1 MKLKDQVDKMV
12 RNVILDPIHG
22 YIEFDEMKSSLF
34 DTPQMQR
41 LRRIKQLGF
50 SNLVYP
56 GANHTRFEHSMGAMN
71 LASLFL
77 KIQRENK
84 GQNSTFSA
92 ISDYDGLDEIVVAA
106 LLHDI
111 GHGPFSHATEK
122 LIEQYTRK
130 SHDDVRSIISDTEVG
145 DVLNDNSYTPSR
157 IAKHIKGET
166 PISQIL
172 SSEIDVD
179 KMDYLARDMHYTG
192 VTSGSVDY
200 MRLLNHLE
208 YFESKLVLDAGAIRA
223 AEGLLVSRYWM
234 NVSVYYHHVSRIS
247 ETMCSR
253 ACAYLLENKI
263 VRPQEFA
270 RLDDAGLTS
279 IMRTDEGFAGEI
291 ANRLDSRNLY
301 KRALYTGIEAV
312 GDGVFEHR
320 KNISRI
326 EKEIAE
332 DAHVE
337 PEYVIIDIPSKP
349 SMAEM
354 KALVITNG
362 GMKKLTDASLFV
374 KDLEH
379 VQVENWKMGVF
390 TPKEHL
396 EAVSKAAYNYF
407 NIDSRPKTKQFTLTD
422 LLENEE

>member
-1 MKLKDQVDKMV
+1 MDKS
-12 RNVILDPIHG
+12 VILDPVHG
-22 YIEFDEMKSSLF
+22 YIEFDKLKRSLF

-56 GANHTRFEHSMGAMN
+56 GANHTRFEHSMGVMH

-77 KIQRENK
+77 KIQSEN
-84 GQNSTFSA
+84 NSSMSE
-92 ISDYDGLDEIVVAA
+92 IDDCGGLNEIVVAS

-130 SHDDVRSIISDTEVG
+130 SHDDVRYILSESEVG
-145 DVLNDNSYTPSR
+145 DVLSDYGFTPSR
-157 IAKHIKGET
+157 IAKHISGET
-166 PISQIL
+166 PASQIL

-192 VTSGSVDY
+192 VASGSIDY

-208 YFESKLVLDAGAIRA
+208 YYENKLVLEAGAIRA

-234 NVSVYYHHVSRIS
+234 NVSVYYHHVSRIA

-253 ACAYLLENKI
+253 ACAYLLESKSI
-263 VRPQEFA
+263 RPQDFA
-270 RLDDAGLTS
+270 RLDDIGLTAV
-279 IMRTDEGFAGEI
+279 MREDEGFAGEI
-291 ANRLDSRNLY
+291 AERLDSRNLY
-301 KRALYTGIEAV
+301 KRALYTGLDSV
-312 GDGVFEHR
+312 GTGIFDFR
-320 KNISRI
+320 QNISRV

-332 DAHVE
+332 EAGVD
-337 PEYVIIDIPSKP
+337 PECVIIDIPSKP
-349 SMAEM
+349 AMAEM
-354 KALVITNG
+354 KALVMDG

-390 TPKEHL
+390 TPKEHV
-396 EAVSKAAYNYF
+396 EAVSEAARTYF
-407 NIDSRPKTKQFTLTD
+407 NVDSRPKIKQFTFSD
-422 LLENEE
+422 LED

>member
-1 MKLKDQVDKMV
+1 MN

-22 YIEFDEMKSSLF
+22 YIEFDELKSSLF

-56 GANHTRFEHSMGAMN
+56 GANHTRFEHSMGTMH
-71 LASLFL
+71 LASLFT
-77 KIQRENK
+77 KIQRENEV
-84 GQNSTFSA
+84 SISA
-92 ISDYDGLDEIVVAA
+92 VTDYDGLDEIVVAA

-122 LIEQYTRK
+122 LIENYTRK
-130 SHDDVRSIISDTEVG
+130 SHDDVRGILSETEVG
-145 DVLNDNSYTPSR
+145 DVLRDNGFKPSR
-157 IAKHIKGET
+157 IAEHIAGKT
-166 PISQIL
+166 PVSQIL

-200 MRLLNHLE
+200 IRLLNHLE

-270 RLDDAGLTS
+270 RLDDTSLMS
-279 IMRTDEGFAGEI
+279 IMRADDGFAGEI
-291 ANRLDSRNLY
+291 STRLDNRNLY
-301 KRALYTGIEAV
+301 KRALYTGIDSI
-312 GDGVFEHR
+312 GLNNIFEQRNHVA
-320 KNISRI
+320 RI

-332 DAHVE
+332 NANVD
-337 PEYVIIDIPSKP
+337 PENVIIDIPSKP
-349 SMAEM
+349 AMAEM
-354 KALVITNG
+354 KALVMDG

-374 KDLEH
+374 KDLES
-379 VQVENWKMGVF
+379 VQVANWKMGVF

-396 EAVSKAAYNYF
+396 EAVSKAANNYF
-407 NIDSRPKTKQFTLTD
+407 EIDLKPKMKQSSLTD
-422 LLENEE
+422 LLENE

>member
-1 MKLKDQVDKMV
+1 MD
-12 RNVILDPIHG
+12 RSVILDPVHG
-22 YIEFDEMKSSLF
+22 YIEFDKLKRSLF

-56 GANHTRFEHSMGAMN
+56 GANHTRFEHSMGVMH

-77 KIQRENK
+77 KIQREN
-84 GQNSTFSA
+84 SSPL
-92 ISDYDGLDEIVVAA
+92 SDSEMDDYGGLNEIVVAS

-130 SHDDVRSIISDTEVG
+130 SHDDVRHILAESEVG
-145 DVLNDNSYTPSR
+145 DVLSDYGFTPSR
-157 IAKHIKGET
+157 IAKHISGET
-166 PISQIL
+166 PASQIL

-192 VTSGSVDY
+192 VASGSIDY

-208 YFESKLVLDAGAIRA
+208 YFEHKLVLDAGAIRA

-263 VRPQEFA
+263 IRPQEFA
-270 RLDDAGLTS
+270 RLDDIGLTAV
-279 IMRTDEGFAGEI
+279 MREDEGFAGEI
-291 ANRLDSRNLY
+291 ADRLETRNLY
-301 KRALYTGIEAV
+301 KRALYVGLDSVGTGIF
-312 GDGVFEHR
+312 DSR
-320 KNISRI
+320 QNISRI

-332 DAHVE
+332 EAGVDHECV
-337 PEYVIIDIPSKP
+337 VIDIPSKP
-349 SMAEM
+349 AMAEM
-354 KALVITNG
+354 KALIMDG
-362 GMKKLTDASLFV
+362 SMKKLTDASLFD

-396 EAVSKAAYNYF
+396 EAVSKAAYTYF
-407 NIDSRPKTKQFTLTD
+407 NIDSRPKIKQFTFSD
-422 LLENEE
+422 LESE

>member
-1 MKLKDQVDKMV
+1 MDKS
-12 RNVILDPIHG
+12 VILDPVHG
-22 YIEFDEMKSSLF
+22 YIEFDKLKRSLF

-56 GANHTRFEHSMGAMN
+56 GANHTRFEHSMGVMH

-77 KIQRENK
+77 KIQSEN
-84 GQNSTFSA
+84 NSSMSE
-92 ISDYDGLDEIVVAA
+92 IDDCGGLNEIVVAS

-130 SHDDVRSIISDTEVG
+130 SHDDVRYILSESEVG
-145 DVLNDNSYTPSR
+145 DVLSDYGFTPSR
-157 IAKHIKGET
+157 ISKHISGET
-166 PISQIL
+166 PASQIL

-192 VTSGSVDY
+192 VASGSIDY

-208 YFESKLVLDAGAIRA
+208 YYENKLVLEAGAIRA

-234 NVSVYYHHVSRIS
+234 NVSVYYHHVSRIA

-253 ACAYLLENKI
+253 ACAYLLESKSI
-263 VRPQEFA
+263 RPQDFA
-270 RLDDAGLTS
+270 RLDDIGLTAV
-279 IMRTDEGFAGEI
+279 MREDEGFAGEI
-291 ANRLDSRNLY
+291 AERLDSRNLY
-301 KRALYTGIEAV
+301 KRALYTGLDSV
-312 GDGVFEHR
+312 GTGIFDFR
-320 KNISRI
+320 QNISRV

-332 DAHVE
+332 EAGVD
-337 PEYVIIDIPSKP
+337 PECVIIDIPSKP
-349 SMAEM
+349 AMAEM
-354 KALVITNG
+354 KALVMDG

-390 TPKEHL
+390 TPKEHV
-396 EAVSKAAYNYF
+396 EAVSEAARTYF
-407 NIDSRPKTKQFTLTD
+407 NVDSRPKIKQFTFSD
-422 LLENEE
+422 LED

>member
-1 MKLKDQVDKMV
+1 MDK
-12 RNVILDPIHG
+12 NVILDPIHG
-22 YIEFDEMKSSLF
+22 YIEFDKMKSSLF

-56 GANHTRFEHSMGAMN
+56 GANHTRFEHSMGAMH

-77 KIQRENK
+77 KIQRENE
-84 GQNSTFSA
+84 TAISA
-92 ISDYDGLDEIVVAA
+92 VSDYDALDEIVVAS

-130 SHDDVRSIISDTEVG
+130 SHDDVRHILAESEVG
-145 DVLNDNSYTPSR
+145 DVLNEFGFTPSR
-157 IAKHIKGET
+157 IAKHISGDT
-166 PISQIL
+166 PVSQIL

-200 MRLLNHLE
+200 IRLLNHLE

-234 NVSVYYHHVSRIS
+234 NVSVYYHHVSRIA

-253 ACAYLLENKI
+253 ACAYLLENQI

-270 RLDDAGLTS
+270 RLDDIGLMS
-279 IMRTDEGFAGEI
+279 IMRNEEGFAGEI
-291 ANRLDSRNLY
+291 AARLDDRNLY
-301 KRALYTGIEAV
+301 KRALYTGYEAV
-312 GDGVFEHR
+312 GSGIFEQR
-320 KNISRI
+320 KNVGRI

-349 SMAEM
+349 EMAEM
-354 KALVITNG
+354 KALVMDK

-379 VQVENWKMGVF
+379 VQIENWKMGVF

-396 EAVSKAAYNYF
+396 EAVSKAAYDF
-407 NIDSRPKTKQFTLTD
+407 FEIETKPKTKQIALTD
-422 LLENEE
+422 LLENDSQ

>member
-1 MKLKDQVDKMV
+1 MT

-22 YIEFDEMKSSLF
+22 YIEFDELKSSLF

-41 LRRIKQLGF
+41 LRRIRQLGF
-50 SNLVYP
+50 SSLVYP
-56 GANHTRFEHSMGAMN
+56 GANHTRFEHSMGAMH
-71 LASLFL
+71 LASLFQ

-84 GQNSTFSA
+84 NSISDV
-92 ISDYDGLDEIVVAA
+92 SDYDSLDEIVAAA

-111 GHGPFSHATEK
+111 GHGPFSHATER
-122 LIEQYTRK
+122 LIEHYTRK
-130 SHDDVRSIISDTEVG
+130 SHDDVRQILTETEVG
-145 DVLNDNSYTPSR
+145 DVLKNHGFKPSR
-157 IAKHIKGET
+157 IAEHIAGKT
-166 PISQIL
+166 PVSQIL

-200 MRLLNHLE
+200 IRLLNHLE

-253 ACAYLLENKI
+253 ACAYLLENKNL
-263 VRPQEFA
+263 RPQELA
-270 RLDDAGLTS
+270 RMDDAGLMS
-279 IMRTDEGFAGEI
+279 VMRADDGFAGEI
-291 ANRLDSRNLY
+291 SRRLDSRNLY
-301 KRALYTGIEAV
+301 KRALYTGVDSI
-312 GDGVFEHR
+312 GLNNIFEQR
-320 KNISRI
+320 NRVSRI

-332 DAHVE
+332 NANVE
-337 PEYVIIDIPSKP
+337 PEDVIIDIPSKP
-349 SMAEM
+349 AMAEM
-354 KALVITNG
+354 KALVMDG

-379 VQVENWKMGVF
+379 VQISNWKMGVF

-396 EAVSKAAYNYF
+396 EAVSKAANDF
-407 NIDSRPKTKQFTLTD
+407 FEIDMKPKMKQVSLTD
-422 LLENEE
+422 LLGNE

>member
-1 MKLKDQVDKMV
+1 MDKS
-12 RNVILDPIHG
+12 VILDPVHG
-22 YIEFDEMKSSLF
+22 YIEFDKLKRSLF

-56 GANHTRFEHSMGAMN
+56 GANHTRFEHSMGVMH

-77 KIQRENK
+77 KIQSEN
-84 GQNSTFSA
+84 NSSMSE
-92 ISDYDGLDEIVVAA
+92 IDDCGGLNEIVVAS

-130 SHDDVRSIISDTEVG
+130 SHDDVRYILSESEVG
-145 DVLNDNSYTPSR
+145 DVLSDYGFTPSR
-157 IAKHIKGET
+157 IAKHISGET
-166 PISQIL
+166 PASQIL

-192 VTSGSVDY
+192 VASGSIDY

-208 YFESKLVLDAGAIRA
+208 YYENKLVLEAGAIRA

-234 NVSVYYHHVSRIS
+234 NVSVYYHHVSRIA

-253 ACAYLLENKI
+253 ACAYLLESKSI
-263 VRPQEFA
+263 RPQDFA
-270 RLDDAGLTS
+270 RLDDIGLTAV
-279 IMRTDEGFAGEI
+279 MREDEGFAGEI
-291 ANRLDSRNLY
+291 AERLDSRNLY
-301 KRALYTGIEAV
+301 KRALYTGLDSV
-312 GDGVFEHR
+312 GTGIFDFR
-320 KNISRI
+320 QNISRV

-332 DAHVE
+332 EAGVD
-337 PEYVIIDIPSKP
+337 PECVIIDIPSKP
-349 SMAEM
+349 AMAEM
-354 KALVITNG
+354 KALVMDG

-396 EAVSKAAYNYF
+396 EAVSEAARTYF
-407 NIDSRPKTKQFTLTD
+407 NVDSRPKIKQFTFSD
-422 LLENEE
+422 LED

>member
-1 MKLKDQVDKMV
+1 MD

-22 YIEFDEMKSSLF
+22 YIEFDQLKSSLF

-56 GANHTRFEHSMGAMN
+56 GANHTRFEHSMGAMH

-84 GQNSTFSA
+84 TPISA
-92 ISDYDGLDEIVVAA
+92 VSDYDGLDEIVVAA

-130 SHDDVRSIISDTEVG
+130 SHDDVRHILADTEVG
-145 DVLNDNSYTPSR
+145 DVLNDNGFTPSR
-157 IAKHIKGET
+157 IAKHIAGDT
-166 PISQIL
+166 PVSQIL

-192 VTSGSVDY
+192 VASGSIDY

-270 RLDDAGLTS
+270 RLDDTGLMS
-279 IMRTDEGFAGEI
+279 IMRDDVGFAGEI
-291 ANRLDSRNLY
+291 SMRLDNRNLY
-301 KRALYTGIEAV
+301 KRALYTGIESI
-312 GDGVFEHR
+312 GL
-320 KNISRI
+320 KNIFEQRNYLPRI

-332 DAHVE
+332 SANVD
-337 PEYVIIDIPSKP
+337 PEDVIIDIPSKP
-349 SMAEM
+349 AMAEM
-354 KALVITNG
+354 KALVMTDS

-379 VQVENWKMGVF
+379 VQLDNWKLGVF
-390 TPKEHL
+390 APKEHL
-396 EAVSKAAYNYF
+396 EAVSKAAYNF
-407 NIDSRPKTKQFTLTD
+407 FEIETKPKLKAVSLSDFGD
-422 LLENEE
+422 ES

>member
-1 MKLKDQVDKMV
+1 MD

-22 YIEFDEMKSSLF
+22 YIEFDKMKRSLF

-56 GANHTRFEHSMGAMN
+56 GANHTRFEHSMGAMH

-77 KIQRENK
+77 KIQSEN
-84 GQNSTFSA
+84 NSPV
-92 ISDYDGLDEIVVAA
+92 SDADDYGGLNEIVVAS

-130 SHDDVRSIISDTEVG
+130 GHDDVRHILSESEVG
-145 DVLNDNSYTPSR
+145 DVLSDYGFTPSR
-157 IAKHIKGET
+157 IAKHISGET
-166 PISQIL
+166 PASQIL

-192 VTSGSVDY
+192 VESGSIDY

-208 YFESKLVLDAGAIRA
+208 YFENKLVLDSGAIRA
-223 AEGLLVSRYWM
+223 AESLLVSRYWM
-234 NVSVYYHHVSRIS
+234 NVSVYYHHVSRIA

-253 ACAYLLENKI
+253 ACAYLLENRI

-270 RLDDAGLTS
+270 RMDDIGLTAV
-279 IMRTDEGFAGEI
+279 MRSDEGFAGEI
-291 ANRLDSRNLY
+291 ADRLETRNLY
-301 KRALYTGIEAV
+301 KRALYTGLNSV
-312 GDGVFEHR
+312 GPNIFDYR
-320 KNISRI
+320 NNISRI

-332 DAHVE
+332 EARVE
-337 PEYVIIDIPSKP
+337 HEDVIIDIPSKP
-349 SMAEM
+349 AMAEM
-354 KALVITNG
+354 KALIMDG
-362 GMKKLTDASLFV
+362 SMKKLTDASLFV

-396 EAVSKAAYNYF
+396 EAVSKAAADYF
-407 NIDSRPKTKQFTLTD
+407 NVDSKPKIKQFTFSELETD
-422 LLENEE
+422 N

>member
-1 MKLKDQVDKMV
+1 MDKS
-12 RNVILDPIHG
+12 VILDPIHG
-22 YIEFDEMKSSLF
+22 YIEFDQLKRSLF

-56 GANHTRFEHSMGAMN
+56 GANHTRFEHSMGVMH
-71 LASLFL
+71 LTSLFK

-84 GQNSTFSA
+84 TP
-92 ISDYDGLDEIVVAA
+92 ISDILDNDGLDEIVVAA

-130 SHDDVRSIISDTEVG
+130 SHDDVRHILSETEVG
-145 DVLNDNSYTPSR
+145 DVLNDNGFSPSR
-157 IAKHIKGET
+157 IAKHILGET
-166 PISQIL
+166 SASQIL

-200 MRLLNHLE
+200 IRLLNHLE
-208 YFESKLVLDAGAIRA
+208 YFETKLVLDAGAIRA

-253 ACAYLLENKI
+253 ACAYLLENNI
-263 VRPQEFA
+263 IRPQEFA
-270 RLDDAGLTS
+270 RLDDTGLTAL
-279 IMRTDEGFAGEI
+279 MRNDSGFAGEI
-291 ANRLDSRNLY
+291 AARLDNRNLY
-301 KRALYTGIEAV
+301 KRALYTGMDSV
-312 GDGVFEHR
+312 GLNNIFEQRNHV
-320 KNISRI
+320 SRI

-332 DAHVE
+332 TARVD
-337 PEYVIIDIPSKP
+337 PELVIIDIPSKP
-349 SMAEM
+349 AMAEM
-354 KALVITNG
+354 KALIMDG

-379 VQVENWKMGVF
+379 AQINNWKMGVF

-396 EAVSKAAYNYF
+396 EAVSKAANDF
-407 NIDSRPKTKQFTLTD
+407 FEIDSKPKTKQVKLTD
-422 LLENEE
+422 DFEE